1 LSKATGL
8 SDYSADTR
16 SASSRDRLQ
25 VPQSAPDSH
34 GAVSSLPL
42 NGRNVKQLVQLQP
55 GAAGAQQQDE
65 KGRAANAPMIIRTA
79 QLSLITKDFDKTRA
93 NLDSILHRHQ
103 GYFGDLSSTG
113 NPGSGRS
120 LSAVLRVPADQL
132 DAAMAEVKALGRVL
146 SESQG
151 GQDVTAQYVD
161 LEARLG
167 NSRQT
172 EQRLADLL
180 RNRTG
185 KLSDVLEVEQE
196 ISRVR
201 GEIEQMEAERKNL
214 SKQVSYATLS
224 ATITEDY
231 KAELEVVP
239 PSTPTRLANAAIDG
253 YRSMV
258 DGIVSLALF
267 LLSTAPTLIL
277 WGGIIFLLCRLIWR
291 KVASVQFK

>member
-1 LSKATGL
+1 
-8 SDYSADTR
+8 
-16 SASSRDRLQ
+16 
-25 VPQSAPDSH
+25 
-34 GAVSSLPL
+34 
-42 NGRNVKQLVQLQP
+42 
-55 GAAGAQQQDE
+55 
-65 KGRAANAPMIIRTA
+65 
-79 QLSLITKDFDKTRA
+79 
-93 NLDSILHRHQ
+93 
-103 GYFGDLSSTG
+103 
-113 NPGSGRS
+113 
-120 LSAVLRVPADQL
+120 
-132 DAAMAEVKALGRVL
+132 
-146 SESQG
+146 
-151 GQDVTAQYVD
+151 VTAQYVD